1 MDLLCKESISSVNE
15 VLLPNQASAVSN
27 QQQMEMRLNTAIKD
41 PIFLDNRCLENLL
54 KAEDRHE
61 ALKNTNYF
69 STVQKEISPSMRRVV
84 AEWVIDVSAKYP
96 KIRPFARKI
105 AVGHHFEQPKPRKLV
120 LVKNENVKAKR
131 DDDDDDVA
139 LGRGLKKKESTKL
152 SDWSFRG
159 EQQNRSAG
167 WLVRRSALEGMIF

>member
-120 LVKNENVKAKR
+120 LVRERKR
-131 DDDDDDVA
+131 ES
-139 LGRGLKKKESTKL
+139 KE
-152 SDWSFRG
+152 G
-159 EQQNRSAG
+159 
-167 WLVRRSALEGMIF
+167 